1 MKNDVRPCKFILLFQ
16 GRTGSTYITER
27 VDAHPRVKMEP
38 EVWGGWGF
46 QLSREKIPLYS
57 QKQLD
62 WLMSFYDKDYNIP
75 YSAIGFKTKLDDVI
89 DKRSFIRYIR
99 EKNIKIIHMTRK
111 NIVKLVISEINAQR
125 LFDITGKWN
134 LDNKAERPGPFN
146 LDLDEFDAK
155 MKWRAQIEDW
165 LDSYVKIINN
175 PTLQLCYEDLLFDE
189 VDFFKKLYGFIGTSP
204 MQTMS
209 KTIKNTPTDL
219 REIIINYDEL
229 LQKYKYTCYE
239 PMILDV

>member
-75 YSAIGFKTKLDDVI
+75 YSAIGFKTKLDDFV
-89 DKRSFIRYIR
+89 
-99 EKNIKIIHMTRK
+99 
-111 NIVKLVISEINAQR
+111 
-125 LFDITGKWN
+125 
-134 LDNKAERPGPFN
+134 
-146 LDLDEFDAK
+146 AK
-155 MKWRAQIEDW
+155 M
-165 LDSYVKIINN
+165 
-175 PTLQLCYEDLLFDE
+175 
-189 VDFFKKLYGFIGTSP
+189 
-204 MQTMS
+204 
-209 KTIKNTPTDL
+209 
-219 REIIINYDEL
+219 
-229 LQKYKYTCYE
+229 
-239 PMILDV
+239 